1 MELGANQVNVNSE
14 NEERPTLVH
23 MAHLEFIFETNGLK
37 NSFIFK
43 VHMYYK
49 AINHICE
56 KDPEG
61 PWIKSQ
67 ELLWKKKKWSW
78 LDPQTTPP
86 CLIIIHDRKYVF

>member
-1 MELGANQVNVNSE
+1 MELGTDQVNVNSE
-14 NEERPTLVH
+14 NEERTTLVH
-23 MAHLEFIFETNGLK
+23 MAHLEFIFETNDLK

-67 ELLWKKKKWSW
+67 ELL
-78 LDPQTTPP
+78 
-86 CLIIIHDRKYVF
+86 

>member
-1 MELGANQVNVNSE
+1 MELGMNQVNFNSE
-14 NEERPTLVH
+14 NEERTTLVH
-23 MAHLEFIFETNGLK
+23 MAHLEFVFETIGLK

-67 ELLWKKKKWSW
+67 KLLWKTKKG
-78 LDPQTTPP
+78 LIGPP
-86 CLIIIHDRKYVF
+86 NDLPH